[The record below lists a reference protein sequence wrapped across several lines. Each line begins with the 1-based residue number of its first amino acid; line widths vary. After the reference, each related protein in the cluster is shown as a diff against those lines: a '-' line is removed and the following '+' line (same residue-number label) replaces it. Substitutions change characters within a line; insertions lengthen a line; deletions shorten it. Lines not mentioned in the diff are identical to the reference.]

1 MDRIELLQNL
11 YQYAIDELTYEEYH
25 GLGKPEDFH
34 KWVEDHYRVIPKK
47 ELVAGREYNGVCRN
61 ATKAIWD
68 GKKFAYRRRKFGS
81 TYTERIKHYEDD
93 DEQGYDVFVPI
104 EEL

>member
-1 MDRIELLQNL
+1 MKYNT
-11 YQYAIDELTYEEYH
+11 A
-25 GLGKPEDFH
+25 
-34 KWVEDHYRVIPKK
+34 VEKKARVF
-47 ELVAGREYNGVCRN
+47 AGYNMPSSQDI